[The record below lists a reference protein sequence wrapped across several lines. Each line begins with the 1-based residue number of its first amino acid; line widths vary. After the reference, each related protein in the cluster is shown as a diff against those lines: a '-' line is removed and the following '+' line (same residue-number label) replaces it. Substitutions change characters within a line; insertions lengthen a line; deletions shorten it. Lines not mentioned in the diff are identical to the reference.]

1 LSWLIVI
8 LGFCVLVVLHELGHF
23 TVAKAVG
30 MRVEKFSL
38 FFPPT
43 IWSRKKG
50 ETEYA
55 IGAIPAGGYV
65 RISGM
70 NPSED
75 LPEEVRD
82 RAYHAQ
88 PVWKRMAVIAAG
100 PLVNF
105 VLAFVLLLFA
115 FSVYGPRIPST
126 VVDQTAPGS
135 PASKVLKPGDKLV
148 AVDGKRPPATVK
160 SDNRNL
166 FFGNLIAAHK
176 CAGGA
181 KKQGCV
187 AVTPARLTV
196 VRDGKLVTFSVRP
209 RYDTANQPARMR
221 VGFTYAFP
229 RHPYSFGKAVTET
242 GSQFWFITRETVK
255 IPSYIF
261 NAQKRK
267 EISGIVGTSDA
278 ANKAVNNDAADAIAL
293 FAVISLS
300 LAIINLFPFLPLD
313 GGHIFWAFVEWVRRR
328 PVPYAVME
336 RAGVIGFMLV
346 IGLFLLGLTNDI
358 DRLTS
363 GTGVR

>member
-1 LSWLIVI
+1 VSWLVVI
-8 LGFCVLVVLHELGHF
+8 GGFCLLIILHELGHF
-23 TVAKAVG
+23 TVAKLVG

-43 IWSRKKG
+43 IWKVQKG

-100 PLVNF
+100 PLVNL
-105 VLAFVLLLFA
+105 VLAFLLLFIFYA
-115 FSVYGPRIPST
+115 AMGPRETTGRIEAVQKSY
-126 VVDQTAPGS
+126 
-135 PASKVLKPGDKLV
+135 PAYGKLKPGDKVV
-148 AVDGKRPPATVK
+148 AVDGKAGPPAELSK
-160 SDNRNL
+160 R
-166 FFGNLIAAHK
+166 IAAHK
-176 CAGGA
+176 CPGA
-181 KKQGCV
+181 QVEGCV
-187 AVTPARLTV
+187 GTPVTITV
-196 VRDGKLVTFSVRP
+196 KRGTQTVTFRLRPKYDPAAGRVRL
-209 RYDTANQPARMR
+209 
-221 VGFTYAFP
+221 GFGYAADGP
-229 RHPYSFGKAVTET
+229 RHPFGVSRALQISKD
-242 GSQFWFITRETVK
+242 QFWFITRETAK
-255 IPSYIF
+255 LPAYIF
-261 NAQKRK
+261 DPKKRS
-267 EISGIVGTSDA
+267 EIQGIVGVSDTTH
-278 ANKAVNNDAADAIAL
+278 KAVSRDVGDAVFL

-313 GGHIFWAFVEWVRRR
+313 GGHIFWAAVEFVRRK

-336 RAGVIGFMLV
+336 RAGVLGFMLV
-346 IGLFLLGLTNDI
+346 IALFLLGLSNDI

-363 GTGVR
+363 GTSVP

>member
-1 LSWLIVI
+1 VSWLIVI
-8 LGFCVLVVLHELGHF
+8 FGFCVLIILHELGHF

-43 IWSRKKG
+43 LWKTRRG

-75 LPEEVRD
+75 LPDDVRD

-100 PLVNF
+100 PAVNF
-105 VLAFVLLLFA
+105 VLAFVLLFVFYAGL
-115 FSVYGPRIPST
+115 GPRDLGVGP
-126 VVDQTAPGS
+126 VQKGY
-135 PASKVLKPGDKLV
+135 PASGKLHSGDKIV
-148 AVDGKRPPATVK
+148 AVDGKKASPTNSPQ
-160 SDNRNL
+160 
-166 FFGNLIAAHK
+166 LIAAHK
-176 CAGGA
+176 CAG
-181 KKQGCV
+181 KPVNGCV
-187 AVTPARLTV
+187 ATTPVRITV
-196 VRDGKLVTFSVRP
+196 LRDGKRITFIMYP
-209 RYDTANQPARMR
+209 KYDAKAGRTR
-221 VGFTYAFP
+221 VGFAYTDNGS
-229 RHPYSFGKAVTET
+229 REPYSFNKALDTT
-242 GSQFWFITRETVK
+242 ANNFWFITRETIK
-255 IPSYIF
+255 LPAYIF
-261 NAQKRK
+261 NAQKRH
-267 EISGIVGTSDA
+267 EISGIVGVSDTTH
-278 ANKAVNNDAADAIAL
+278 KAVSNDAGDAIFL

-313 GGHIFWAFVEWVRRR
+313 GGHIFWAFVEFVRRR

-346 IGLFLLGLTNDI
+346 IGLFILGLTNDI

>member
-1 LSWLIVI
+1 MSWVFVV
-8 LGFCVLVVLHELGHF
+8 LGFCVLIILHELGHF
-23 TVAKAVG
+23 AVAKAVG

-43 IWSRKKG
+43 LWKTKRG

-65 RISGM
+65 RITGM

-75 LPEEVRD
+75 LPDDVRD

-105 VLAFVLLLFA
+105 ILAFLLLLVFYTA
-115 FSVYGPRIPST
+115 IGPRDLGVGP
-126 VVDQTAPGS
+126 VQKGY
-135 PASKVLKPGDKLV
+135 PAYGKLQSGDRIV
-148 AVDGKRPPATVK
+148 AVDGKKATPQN
-160 SDNRNL
+160 SPQ
-166 FFGNLIAAHK
+166 LIAAHK
-176 CAGGA
+176 CAG
-181 KKQGCV
+181 KPVQGCR
-187 AVTPARLTV
+187 ATTPAHITVLRKGKRLTFTLYP
-196 VRDGKLVTFSVRP
+196 K
-209 RYDTANQPARMR
+209 YDKQAGRTR
-221 VGFTYAFP
+221 VGFAYTDNGPNHA
-229 RHPYSFGKAVTET
+229 YSFGKAVDT
-242 GSQFWFITRETVK
+242 SASNFWFITKETVK
-255 IPSYIF
+255 LPAYIF

-267 EISGIVGTSDA
+267 EISGIVGVSDTTH
-278 ANKAVNNDAADAIAL
+278 KAISKDAGDAIFL

-313 GGHIFWAFVEWVRRR
+313 GGHIFWALVEFVRRR

-336 RAGVIGFMLV
+336 RAGVVGFMLV
-346 IGLFLLGLTNDI
+346 IGLFILGLTNDI

-363 GTGVR
+363 GTGMR